1 MKLEKLTCEEDVVR
15 AVDKF
20 GFLPFFACG
29 IPGFSV
35 EEATPP
41 EFWFV
46 KDVDGPWEWKEHLSS
61 SGLCAY
67 GKFFSGRAGYVSRE
81 LLPHFIN
88 YRRDGY
94 DFDARFDD
102 ELASFRE
109 KELIDA
115 VQQLGAPLSHE
126 LREYCGY
133 IKDGKKGFET
143 LITRLQMKTYLIPV
157 GFEYK
162 KDRRGKPYGWGIA
175 RYAPPEALFGC
186 DFCRGEYRTEPQK
199 SFEYILSALK
209 SALPKV
215 PENNLRDLI
224 K

>member
-143 LITRLQMKTYLIPV
+143 LITRLQMKTYLTLSCLNLKRTAGPRPTV
-157 GFEYK
+157 
-162 KDRRGKPYGWGIA
+162 RHSRVPRLLNLCSA
-175 RYAPPEALFGC
+175 ATSAAAN
-186 DFCRGEYRTEPQK
+186 TEP
-199 SFEYILSALK
+199 SLK
-209 SALPKV
+209 NRLNIFSPRLKARCRKY
-215 PENNLRDLI
+215 RKI
-224 K
+224 I